1 MRLNRLLLLLVIP
14 LFGWA
19 QKSQPRMNIRF
30 CDTLV
35 MQGKYSDA
43 IICLEP
49 IYVANPQGP
58 AYEKLLDAYLLN
70 NDTTGAL
77 KMVRK
82 QSKRFGDARPQYTV
96 DYWVLS
102 QKLGKRGPDWE
113 DIELQVVK
121 NPYSSRAVARVLEK
135 YGLLR
140 EAVGIYELAEQR
152 QPKLNVSFERA
163 QLYAQLGDIDAQ
175 YSAYL
180 KAIDE
185 NRGYLNNIKLR
196 ITQNIGDDEAGK
208 HAVAAKTALISRI
221 QAGGNV
227 GVFESLLLFVYR
239 ELGEYERAFRWL
251 KAKAKSDDFRA
262 NEFVSIARDLRAAD
276 NYTLAAEVY
285 DFMIYSRP
293 RGMQGGWLNQAL
305 KEQLEVLTSIDPAK
319 ARPLFQI
326 SAEMNVELLW
336 MGIGPRRIQNAST
349 KHRQCFC
356 RRVCRNHGRFTLEI
370 PSSTDGGTYL

>member
-163 QLYAQLGDIDAQ
+163 QAHL
-175 YSAYL
+175 
-180 KAIDE
+180 
-185 NRGYLNNIKLR
+185 
-196 ITQNIGDDEAGK
+196 
-208 HAVAAKTALISRI
+208 
-221 QAGGNV
+221 
-227 GVFESLLLFVYR
+227 
-239 ELGEYERAFRWL
+239 
-251 KAKAKSDDFRA
+251 
-262 NEFVSIARDLRAAD
+262 
-276 NYTLAAEVY
+276 
-285 DFMIYSRP
+285 
-293 RGMQGGWLNQAL
+293 
-305 KEQLEVLTSIDPAK
+305 
-319 ARPLFQI
+319 
-326 SAEMNVELLW
+326 
-336 MGIGPRRIQNAST
+336 
-349 KHRQCFC
+349 
-356 RRVCRNHGRFTLEI
+356 
-370 PSSTDGGTYL
+370 